1 MTEDLNLLGEVR
13 ESRRGAEAETITLEV
28 TDTEMAAVGTA
39 TETEGVTPSVA
50 DV

>member
-1 MTEDLNLLGEVR
+1 MTEDQNPLGEAR
-13 ESRRGAEAETITLEV
+13 ESRRGAVAETILEV

-39 TETEGVTPSVA
+39 METEGETPSVD

>member
-1 MTEDLNLLGEVR
+1 MTEDLNPLGEAR
-13 ESRRGAEAETITLEV
+13 GSRRGAEAETTLEV

-39 TETEGVTPSVA
+39 TGTEGVTPSVA